1 MCNDKKSQ
9 WEEKKIKETWN
20 NGKKYWK
27 MIRELLE
34 EDLDIEEDT
43 YVYTNEGVKVEIQ
56 ACGKEYVTRWKE
68 AVYQKEPK
76 TDFSFWYGS
85 ENLTGLK
92 EIMNDKLSKGNS
104 GIMEF
109 PPITCKELT
118 EVIKQMKNGKAAG
131 IDDIPAELMK
141 HLIKNEKIRVYLVK
155 CFNNAVLESVH
166 KDWLTSKTTM
176 IPKTKKPKILD
187 HRPIAVTVNN
197 SKIVCTIL
205 RTRIEEFL
213 KESNNKFDNQFGFTA
228 EGRVEHCHFIL
239 QYLANE
245 VYDGPRRGCLY
256 FAFIDFKKAYDSID
270 RKRLI
275 EVLVKF
281 NINPKI
287 IDLIVQMYEGDS
299 TIIKLGKLK
308 ERVEVT
314 GGIRQGCSI
323 STLLFKLVTFTMI
336 EDLRKEVDRYKIGE
350 FEDNSLWL
358 ADDATLIADSIPN
371 LKKLLG
377 TLKTTGEKIGLQINK
392 EKTKVMKIRGPKMED
407 SMDDIEV
414 VKETKY
420 LGIKVGGRYRNIYG
434 NENKDLFSRAET
446 QVNMLLAKIKRS
458 ADKVIVGKAI
468 WKLMAIPALL
478 YGRAVVTTTKEQI
491 TKIQRLE
498 NKVWRC
504 LLGIGGY
511 STVESL
517 RGEIGASMVK
527 TRIMQTVLLYARDT
541 LNSKFEN
548 VRVIMKDVIENEKGK
563 WYKMADGYRN
573 ELGITWEVLEKL
585 EKSALKTLINHYDT
599 NEWRIGMA
607 GKVSLKYYIKEKS
620 KVKYEYCY
628 RNSTDSLFLARAR
641 TNSIKLED
649 HKGRGVEGYDRT
661 CKMCKKT
668 EENIVH
674 FLINCEKLEAYRN
687 YDLIDGNIQDSEERM
702 RILLFR
708 NNRFQET
715 GEMIKN
721 LWFKRKHLLGEN
733 KDKKK
738 EKDKK
743 IQKGQNPHRGKK
755 VQQKHN
761 LP

>member
-1 MCNDKKSQ
+1 
-9 WEEKKIKETWN
+9 
-20 NGKKYWK
+20 

-256 FAFIDFKKAYDSID
+256 FAFIDFKKAYDSIN
-270 RKRLI
+270 RKKLI
-275 EVLVKF
+275 EVLIKF
-281 NINPKI
+281 KINPQI
-287 IDLIVQMYEGDS
+287 INLIVQMYEGDR
-299 TIIKLGKLK
+299 TIIQLGRMR
-308 ERVEVT
+308 ETIEVT

-323 STLLFKLVTFTMI
+323 STLLFKMVTFTMI
-336 EDLRKEVDRYKIGE
+336 EDLRNQAEKYNIRKYN
-350 FEDNSLWL
+350 DNSLWL
-358 ADDATLIADSIPN
+358 ADDATII
-371 LKKLLG
+371 
-377 TLKTTGEKIGLQINK
+377 
-392 EKTKVMKIRGPKMED
+392 
-407 SMDDIEV
+407 
-414 VKETKY
+414 
-420 LGIKVGGRYRNIYG
+420 
-434 NENKDLFSRAET
+434 
-446 QVNMLLAKIKRS
+446 
-458 ADKVIVGKAI
+458 
-468 WKLMAIPALL
+468 
-478 YGRAVVTTTKEQI
+478 
-491 TKIQRLE
+491 
-498 NKVWRC
+498 
-504 LLGIGGY
+504 
-511 STVESL
+511 
-517 RGEIGASMVK
+517 
-527 TRIMQTVLLYARDT
+527 ARDEET
-541 LNSKFEN
+541 L
-548 VRVIMKDVIENEKGK
+548 
-563 WYKMADGYRN
+563 
-573 ELGITWEVLEKL
+573 
-585 EKSALKTLINHYDT
+585 LKTLKI
-599 NEWRIGMA
+599 
-607 GKVSLKYYIKEKS
+607 
-620 KVKYEYCY
+620 
-628 RNSTDSLFLARAR
+628 
-641 TNSIKLED
+641 LED
-649 HKGRGVEGYDRT
+649 TGWRNGTY
-661 CKMCKKT
+661 
-668 EENIVH
+668 I
-674 FLINCEKLEAYRN
+674 LERL
-687 YDLIDGNIQDSEERM
+687 DI
-702 RILLFR
+702 
-708 NNRFQET
+708 
-715 GEMIKN
+715 
-721 LWFKRKHLLGEN
+721 H
-733 KDKKK
+733 
-738 EKDKK
+738 
-743 IQKGQNPHRGKK
+743 H
-755 VQQKHN
+755 
-761 LP
+761 